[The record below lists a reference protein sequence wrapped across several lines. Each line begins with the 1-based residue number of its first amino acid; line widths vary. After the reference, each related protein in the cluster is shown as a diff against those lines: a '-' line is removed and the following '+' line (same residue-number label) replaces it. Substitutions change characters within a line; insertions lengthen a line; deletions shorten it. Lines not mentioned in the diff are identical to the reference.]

1 MKMKNKETLP
11 RTVYKKLKHL
21 HQVQWDTYSTFSHAP
36 GSDTTGV
43 WEVNVIV
50 PSRDT
55 TYVWHSANNQLQLI
69 SIKDK
74 KNIIKCSNY
83 DFKHFIRVIKKV
95 LRRKSCVLNYE
106 GYCQ

>member
-1 MKMKNKETLP
+1 MRIILVKGKETLP

-21 HQVQWDTYSTFSHAP
+21 HQVHWDMYSTFDHAP
-36 GSDTTGV
+36 GSDSGV
-43 WEVNVIV
+43 WEVNIIV

-55 TYVWHSANNQLQLI
+55 TYVWNSENQLQLI

-83 DFKHFIRVIKKV
+83 NFKHFIRIIKKI
-95 LRRKSCVLNYE
+95 LRNTKLRFEV
-106 GYCQ
+106 